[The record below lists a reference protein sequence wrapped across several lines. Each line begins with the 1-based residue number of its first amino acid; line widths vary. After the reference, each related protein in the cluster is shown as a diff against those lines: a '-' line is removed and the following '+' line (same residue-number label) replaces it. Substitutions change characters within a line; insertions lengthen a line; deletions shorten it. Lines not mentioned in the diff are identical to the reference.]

1 MTAVVQVFRAQL
13 RLCWRSWLAMALM
26 IALIGGLSLGLVA
39 AGRRTASAFP
49 RLLSATA
56 SADGLVYSASAFAV
70 PPQAVT
76 HLPQVAQSGLEA
88 FPQSELVF
96 AGRVL
101 SSDWQLEAP
110 ASASFGETIERGR
123 LLQGR
128 WANPRSPGQAVVSY
142 DPPDGVGLGSVV
154 RLNFYTPRQAG
165 ELFDAFGPIPVPKGP
180 SKLVRVVG
188 VVAYS
193 ADFPSGSQ
201 PSPTLYVTPSLLHLV
216 ARSSAVAYADAVRL
230 HGGDG
235 AISAFESA
243 VAHLH
248 GGTDLYVEALGGTY
262 TNIERSIHLQAVSW
276 WILAAIAAAAG
287 LIVIAQ
293 VLSRRAAVE
302 SGEYPVLRVLGI
314 SRRQLFALGFISTGA
329 ITVCG
334 VLGSIAVAFA
344 LSPLTPIGTAA
355 IAEPDPGLSFDAAAL
370 LVGALAVFL
379 LVLLAGAVPAFLEAR
394 RRRDIDLDTS
404 WSGPPRPSVVAG
416 FLARAGAGASA
427 VIGTRLAF
435 GHGRGPSA
443 VPAFSA
449 FCGAVLAVVALVGA
463 SVFGSSLDHLL
474 ASPRLY
480 GGTYDLQVDNPG
492 GTISA
497 ILPGLLR
504 YSDISQ
510 LSSGVEDAVEI
521 RGTEIDTIAETSE
534 KGPLLTP
541 PVISG
546 HAVDGRFQIVLGE
559 SSLGQVGAKIG
570 DDVPVSVGH
579 RTMIFKVVGT
589 AAFPVFGDSG
599 GLGTGADMTLASFD
613 RLTGCQRGDTSTTCI
628 VDSAVLKLRP
638 GPERASS
645 LAKLEAAYGDGAN
658 LPVVPTA
665 LVNFGQSSDL
675 PLVLGVA
682 VALFGAATLLHFL
695 LVSVARRRRDTGVL
709 KTLGLLGHQVRDV
722 VLFQASAIVVVA
734 IIVGVPLGV
743 VVGRFAWD
751 LTASGFG
758 VVSDVVVPAWSLLT
772 VALGSLVVGNLLAL
786 IPGGVSSHFRPATA
800 LRSQ

>member
-404 WSGPPRPSVVAG
+404 WSGPPRPSVVA
-416 FLARAGAGASA
+416 
-427 VIGTRLAF
+427 
-435 GHGRGPSA
+435 
-443 VPAFSA
+443 
-449 FCGAVLAVVALVGA
+449 VLAVVALVGA

-675 PLVLGVA
+675 PLVLGVG
-682 VALFGAATLLHFL
+682 VALFGAAILHFL